1 MRIVLSKPWL
11 LGATLIVVLLVAI
24 WFRVTG
30 LASAPFWLDEAY
42 SAYAAEKGLTFIL
55 TVLPGYETHPPV
67 YSALLSGWIKLAGTS
82 LGGFRSLGLVAGL
95 LLFPLSWAVAC
106 RAADAIGADRRVAG
120 IAVLALLA
128 VAPAIIYITRL
139 VRPYALMALAYLFGL
154 WAILALT
161 RYHSDHG
168 RLHPGYGCAYLAS
181 LVLTVWLHNLGTLYA
196 GSLGLALL
204 ILMGPMVLIRRH
216 GRAFFLG
223 HGAAALLV
231 LPAYIILL
239 DQAPTWQSSTWL
251 RFSWSAVG
259 PNLLTIYGLAN
270 LIAVLLALFITAAAI
285 GQRRKAARLWLAL
298 LTLCLLPTLLSLL
311 ISVTIAPV
319 FLARTLA
326 PLSLILILM
335 IGLGVSLPWRLPR
348 AAYLILLVTTAAYSL
363 SASQLPPT
371 ENWRGAANWIKA
383 RIAPGDVIYAY
394 PNEGALPFG
403 YAMRDLDLAYPV
415 RPIPSPVPASDPE
428 GWYPT
433 GSRGV
438 VSLPR
443 HRLDAIASDARSRNV
458 PTIWLLRLGASTYDK
473 GDGFLAA
480 LRRDR
485 RVVARWTDGPIDV
498 VGLAR
503 SGEPVSAERPPTKQP
518 QP

>member
-1 MRIVLSKPWL
+1 MRIGLTKPWL
-11 LGATLIVVLLVAI
+11 LGLILLALLSVAL
-24 WFRVTG
+24 WFRLAG

-55 TVLPGYETHPPV
+55 TVLPGYETHPPF
-67 YSALLSGWIKLAGTS
+67 YSALLSGWIELTGPSLA
-82 LGGFRSLGLVAGL
+82 GFRSLGLVAGL
-95 LLFPLSWAVAC
+95 LLIPLAWSATG
-106 RAADAIGADRRVAG
+106 RAADMIGADRR
-120 IAVLALLA
+120 IAALAMLALLA

-154 WAILALT
+154 WALLALA
-161 RYHSDHG
+161 RFHREHQ
-168 RLHPGYGCAYLAS
+168 RLHAGYGCAYLAS

-196 GSLGLALL
+196 ASLGLALL
-204 ILMGPMVLIRRH
+204 ILIDPVTLVRRH

-223 HGAAALLV
+223 HAAAALLV
-231 LPAYIILL
+231 LPAYAILL

-270 LIAVLLALFITAAAI
+270 LIAALLAIIIVGAAI
-285 GQRRKAARLWLAL
+285 AQRREAARLWLAL

-326 PLSLILILM
+326 PLSIILIIL
-335 IGLGVSLPWRLPR
+335 IGLAVALPWRVPR
-348 AAYLILLVTTAAYSL
+348 AAYLLLLVTTAAYTV
-363 SASQLPPT
+363 SAARLPPT
-371 ENWRGAANWIKA
+371 ENWRGAVRWIQA
-383 RIAPGDVIYAY
+383 RYAAGDVIYAY

-403 YAMRDLDLAYPV
+403 YALRDAGLALPV
-415 RPIPSPVPASDPE
+415 RPIPGPVPASDPA

-443 HRLDAIASDARSRNV
+443 HRLDAIASDARSRQV
-458 PTIWLLRLGASTYDK
+458 PTIWLLRMAAPTYDK
-473 GDGFLAA
+473 GDGFLRA
-480 LRRDR
+480 LSRHRRI
-485 RVVARWTDGPIDV
+485 VARWTDGPIDII
-498 VGLAR
+498 GLAR
-503 SGEPVSAERPPTKQP
+503 SDAVDSDRRSPAKQP